1 MRTTL
6 VTGATGFIGRRFVEE
21 LLDRG
26 DRVRALVRDTSRSP
40 GLAERG
46 VELVPGD
53 VTDPASL
60 RPAVRG
66 ADCVYHCAALVGDW
80 FTRADIQRVNVDG
93 TQHVLESCAAESVPR
108 LLYLSSLS
116 VLGARHHSGT
126 DESAPYVPTGEAYSD
141 AKIDSERLV
150 RSFAERGD
158 VETVVLRPG
167 FVYGPGEPHFIP
179 RLVDSLQKGR
189 FAYIGDGSKLLN
201 VVHVSDVAQAA
212 LLADTRPGTAGEVYN
227 LTDGSRT
234 SLRDWVTFTCEQL
247 AFAPPTRRLPPKLA
261 WALVY
266 LLEGV
271 ARAKRSKEPPRLSKG
286 SMRFLYYNQLF
297 SIEKAR
303 RELGYSPQITY
314 RQGLPSVLEPYRRPS
329 AQKAPAAPEPT

>member
-6 VTGATGFIGRRFVEE
+6 VTGATGFIGGRLVEA

-26 DRVRALVRDTSRSP
+26 DRVRALVRDPSRAE

-53 VTDPASL
+53 VTEPGSL
-60 RPAVRG
+60 RRAVRG
-66 ADCVYHCAALVGDW
+66 ADGVHHCAALVGDW
-80 FTRADIQRVNVDG
+80 FEKAEIQRVNVEG
-93 TQHVLESCAAESVPR
+93 TKHVLDACAAESVPR

-116 VLGARHHSGT
+116 VLGAKHHDGT
-126 DESAPYVPTGEAYSD
+126 DESATYAPTGEAYSD

-150 RSFAERGD
+150 HGFAERGD
-158 VETVVLRPG
+158 VETVILRPG

-179 RLVDSLQKGR
+179 RLVDSLRKGR
-189 FAYIGDGSKLLN
+189 FAYVGDGSKLLN

-212 LLADTRPGTAGEVYN
+212 LLADTHPETGGKAYN

-234 SLRDWVTFTCEQL
+234 SLREWVTFTCEQL
-247 AFAPPTRRLPPKLA
+247 ALEPPTRRLPPKLA
-261 WALVY
+261 WLLVS
-266 LLEGV
+266 LLEGL
-271 ARAKRSKEPPRLSKG
+271 ARARRSKEPPRLSKG

-303 RELGYSPQITY
+303 RELGYSPRITY
-314 RQGLPSVLEPYRRPS
+314 REGLPPVLEPYRRPS
-329 AQKAPAAPEPT
+329 MQGSAAAPEPT